1 MRRETVGWT
10 FKFHLLYF
18 IQGLSAIKAPKD
30 FSIPHNQAAGHDDLF
45 ISRRSPL
52 SILT

>member
-1 MRRETVGWT
+1 MTFETFGWT
-10 FKFHLLYF
+10 CKFHLLYF
-18 IQGLSAIKAPKD
+18 IQGLSAIKAPKEL
-30 FSIPHNQAAGHDDLF
+30 SIPHNQAVGHGDLF